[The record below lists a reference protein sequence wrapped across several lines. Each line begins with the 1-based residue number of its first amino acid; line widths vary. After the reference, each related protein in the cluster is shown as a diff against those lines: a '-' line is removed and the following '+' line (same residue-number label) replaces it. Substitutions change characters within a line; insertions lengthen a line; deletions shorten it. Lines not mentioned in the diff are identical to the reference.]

1 MLRVYC
7 PKLGRGKLFIFVTEP
22 FNLIVCSTFVSS
34 KLIVKTMIVRVA
46 ERIFLTNVVINGK
59 FGSLKNLIIARER
72 RPALAQEQV
81 VDILLFI

>member
-1 MLRVYC
+1 
-7 PKLGRGKLFIFVTEP
+7 
-22 FNLIVCSTFVSS
+22 
-34 KLIVKTMIVRVA
+34 MIVRVA